1 MSGITLHDFVKE
13 LRINKTFTSKQERFI
28 ENLYIYFEDLKV
40 YKIVIALVPSLVQK
54 AKKFGL
60 NEQYTTICTPDIEKT
75 LKIDALSDEDK
86 RLESNVKKG
95 KYICIYNLMT
105 QDCAIYHGE
114 ESEKEQRA
122 KIKKRPVYN
131 F

>member
-28 ENLYIYFEDLKV
+28 ENLYIYFEDMKV

-60 NEQYTTICTPDIEKT
+60 NEQYTTIQTPVIQKT
-75 LKIDALSDEDK
+75 LKIETLSDEDK
-86 RLESNVKKG
+86 LLESNVKKG
-95 KYICIYNLMT
+95 KYICIYNLMN